1 MELREWLIIL
11 GLALVT
17 LIVIDGVRRLKR
29 QRRVPR
35 LDQAGG
41 NNNHVDSQAEAD
53 DDGNWEL
60 PNGGAR
66 VVRPASYSEVKS
78 KPKLERQEHPGPS
91 RVLAGFKEA
100 PVDLKAGTP
109 NLARPAASAT
119 DALRPVASAIQAS
132 DSVAADTRSSTTQTA
147 DRVPQPEV
155 SAKQA
160 EPKLDLGQAERKRAE
175 EPSVAPAS
183 SRTEEAPAA
192 ASAAKAPATEP
203 VAAKPLSFEPSVT
216 EPAISEPAVSKPGV
230 SEPVVSEPIVS
241 EPGVTEPKAAE
252 SPASEPRASE
262 AVAAKPAVEESEERR
277 EPTLSALDDDEPAL
291 ESAAVSAEAE
301 PLAADPEDHDLHHD
315 EDERYRLVDLEGMGN
330 SIKSGSRRV
339 GESMHRFGVS
349 MQQRLAK
356 RREQKR
362 EERARRE
369 QERAEKAAR
378 EAQQRREAAE
388 AQAAREAELRRLE
401 AEAIDLADDDD
412 PLFAPPRARGERH
425 AEAAYAAPA
434 DHEPYAE
441 PVDYAERAEPSL
453 SGASINDD
461 DDVVRAHP
469 TLARALRHN
478 VNAERARETLSHAD
492 EIIVISVL
500 SRDEE
505 GFSGEALLNL
515 MLACGLRYSS
525 DMGIFHRFETEDPD
539 SELQFSMVNVL
550 KPGTFPIEAMDEFR
564 TPGITLLMPL
574 PGALDTAAAFEA
586 MVETAMVI
594 VRNLGGELKDE
605 NHSVMTAQT
614 VEFARQRVQEF
625 ERRNRLNRY
634 QVN

>member
-35 LDQAGG
+35 LDQVGD
-41 NNNHVDSQAEAD
+41 NNNQGNGQAAAEGD
-53 DDGNWEL
+53 DNWEL

-66 VVRPASYSEVKS
+66 VVRPASYTQVPA
-78 KPKLERQEHPGPS
+78 KPKLERQDHPGPS
-91 RVLAGFKEA
+91 RVLSG
-100 PVDLKAGTP
+100 LKSASADPRPMSSPDSGAAAAT
-109 NLARPAASAT
+109 RPAASAM
-119 DALRPVASAIQAS
+119 
-132 DSVAADTRSSTTQTA
+132 
-147 DRVPQPEV
+147 PE
-155 SAKQA
+155 
-160 EPKLDLGQAERKRAE
+160 
-175 EPSVAPAS
+175 AS
-183 SRTEEAPAA
+183 S
-192 ASAAKAPATEP
+192 
-203 VAAKPLSFEPSVT
+203 
-216 EPAISEPAVSKPGV
+216 
-230 SEPVVSEPIVS
+230 
-241 EPGVTEPKAAE
+241 
-252 SPASEPRASE
+252 
-262 AVAAKPAVEESEERR
+262 AAKPAEPEAPPSTQPAMAEAHERADRRGEAEAPPRPVEPEHASRVEAAAEPPARDEREGR
-277 EPTLSALDDDEPAL
+277 HEPTLSALDDEAP
-291 ESAAVSAEAE
+291 SAVSE
-301 PLAADPEDHDLHHD
+301 PLAADPADHDPHHD
-315 EDERYRLVDLEGMGN
+315 EDERYRLVDLEGMGD
-330 SIKSGSRRV
+330 SLKDGSRRV
-339 GESMHRFGVS
+339 GESVQRFGLS
-349 MQQRLAK
+349 IQQRMAK

-362 EERARRE
+362 EEKARRE
-369 QERAEKAAR
+369 QARAEKAAR
-378 EAQQRREAAE
+378 EAEQRREAAE
-388 AQAAREAELRRLE
+388 AQAAREAERRRLE
-401 AEAIDLADDDD
+401 AEAIERADDDD
-412 PLFAPPRARGERH
+412 PLFAPPRSRA
-425 AEAAYAAPA
+425 AEPA
-434 DHEPYAE
+434 HAE
-441 PVDYAERAEPSL
+441 PVADHAEP
-453 SGASINDD
+453 ATVQAEPVND

-478 VNAERARETLSHAD
+478 VNAERARDTLSQAD

-605 NHSVMTAQT
+605 NRSVMTAQT